1 MLQAYP
7 CSTSV
12 IAFKFPLNYCLYHA
26 ENKLTILLLPIPG
39 ENVMR
44 KHLQSFG
51 V

>member
-12 IAFKFPLNYCLYHA
+12 IAFKFPLNYCLYHDD
-26 ENKLTILLLPIPG
+26 NKTKRLPLYRFG
-39 ENVMR
+39 RNGMR